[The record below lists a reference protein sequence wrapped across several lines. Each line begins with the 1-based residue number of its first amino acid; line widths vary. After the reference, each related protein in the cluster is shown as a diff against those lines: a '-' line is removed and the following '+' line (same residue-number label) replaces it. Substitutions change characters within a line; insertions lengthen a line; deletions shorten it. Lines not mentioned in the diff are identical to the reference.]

1 MRSLELFQGG
11 FKLLYVDWLVN
22 VAPREALFGIKS
34 WCDTKSGNGVDLEE
48 NVYLLFETND
58 TQ

>member
-34 WCDTKSGNGVDLEE
+34 WCNTKSGKWGGFDLEE
-48 NVYLLFETND
+48 RYLRRLCS
-58 TQ
+58 